1 MNIVKLPVL
10 LIAAVLAL
18 IAAAFH
24 WYFNSGERIRFS
36 LPWLGALIGFT
47 GLFVMT
53 WAKNVFKREG
63 LAIMPTSKT
72 AHLTTAGPYRFTRNP
87 MYLGTLLLL
96 AGLSIYIG
104 TIPFYLSTIAYFAVL
119 HFVFCCYEE
128 NKLAGVFG
136 QEYKEYRNRVRRW
149 L

>member
-1 MNIVKLPVL
+1 MNMVKLPAL

-18 IAAAFH
+18 IAVSVH
-24 WYFNSGERIRFS
+24 WYFNLGERPRFS
-36 LPWLGALIGFT
+36 LPWLGALIGFA

-87 MYLGTLLLL
+87 MYLGTVLLLL
-96 AGLSIYIG
+96 GLSLYIG
-104 TIPFYLSTIAYFAVL
+104 TIPFYLAAIGCFAVL
-119 HFVFCCYEE
+119 NSVFCCFEE
-128 NKLAGVFG
+128 NKLIEAFG
-136 QEYKEYRNRVRRW
+136 QEYREYRNRVRRW